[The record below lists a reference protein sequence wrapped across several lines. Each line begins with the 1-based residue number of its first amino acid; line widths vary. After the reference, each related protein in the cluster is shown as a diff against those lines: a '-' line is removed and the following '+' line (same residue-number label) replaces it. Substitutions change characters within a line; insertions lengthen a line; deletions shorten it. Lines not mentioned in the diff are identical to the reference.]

1 MVMKSKRLSFTL
13 AAILLP
19 LSALADDLRPACM
32 PPDTGPN
39 ARVGLLCMAE
49 MPNSRSQCQDY
60 LDELASIENRS
71 HEQTLALAFGRAFAS
86 QVGDDVDAV
95 AQAELAGREL
105 LRPLVDAAPKDAML
119 LYAYSSFH
127 HDHEEH
133 YRTLLRRVLI
143 LDPACARA
151 AFWLSDSLGRS
162 EDDATREESMRYLQL
177 GYHHAEGARKL
188 LFARLK
194 YDALEDDQPQEVE
207 AFRERIAADVA
218 SWDLPLDDENRA
230 RSLDVLCNGNGLLLR
245 LDASCERAIRELAG
259 RDRLANARLGDDVL
273 AAVDSLS
280 ASAEDGELGD
290 DGAKHHQTL
299 LQLLEAEPEHLRTAW
314 FYVVYSRVLRPV
326 VGHDAEAD
334 ALHRAL
340 ALDPRSGEIGLYLS
354 GAMENAGRPAHAI
367 AEVYR
372 HVIANADGRAVERGR
387 PADYYVEAAAK
398 YLRELEADDAQS
410 P

>member
-1 MVMKSKRLSFTL
+1 
-13 AAILLP
+13 
-19 LSALADDLRPACM
+19 
-32 PPDTGPN
+32 
-39 ARVGLLCMAE
+39 
-49 MPNSRSQCQDY
+49 
-60 LDELASIENRS
+60 
-71 HEQTLALAFGRAFAS
+71 
-86 QVGDDVDAV
+86 
-95 AQAELAGREL
+95 
-105 LRPLVDAAPKDAML
+105 
-119 LYAYSSFH
+119 
-127 HDHEEH
+127 
-133 YRTLLRRVLI
+133 
-143 LDPACARA
+143 
-151 AFWLSDSLGRS
+151 
-162 EDDATREESMRYLQL
+162 MRYLQL
-177 GYHHAEGARKL
+177 GYDHAEGARRL
-188 LFARLK
+188 VFARLK
-194 YDALEDDQPQEVE
+194 YSALKDDRPDE
-207 AFRERIAADVA
+207 AATFRDRVAADFA

-230 RSLDVLCNGNGLLLR
+230 RSLDVLCDGNGLSLR
-245 LDASCERAIRELAG
+245 LDASCESAIRELTG

-290 DGAKHHQTL
+290 DGAKYHQTL

-372 HVIANADGRAVERGR
+372 HVIANSDGRAVERGR

>member
-143 LDPACARA
+143 LLALERRFGSVTPLA
-151 AFWLSDSLGRS
+151 
-162 EDDATREESMRYLQL
+162 
-177 GYHHAEGARKL
+177 GARTMPRGKS
-188 LFARLK
+188 RCGICSS
-194 YDALEDDQPQEVE
+194 VITM
-207 AFRERIAADVA
+207 R
-218 SWDLPLDDENRA
+218 
-230 RSLDVLCNGNGLLLR
+230 
-245 LDASCERAIRELAG
+245 
-259 RDRLANARLGDDVL
+259 
-273 AAVDSLS
+273 
-280 ASAEDGELGD
+280 
-290 DGAKHHQTL
+290 
-299 LQLLEAEPEHLRTAW
+299 
-314 FYVVYSRVLRPV
+314 RVL
-326 VGHDAEAD
+326 G
-334 ALHRAL
+334 
-340 ALDPRSGEIGLYLS
+340 SS
-354 GAMENAGRPAHAI
+354 S
-367 AEVYR
+367 
-372 HVIANADGRAVERGR
+372 
-387 PADYYVEAAAK
+387 
-398 YLRELEADDAQS
+398 LRV
-410 P
+410 